1 MVRQDNLKFSGF
13 VLSGI
18 LSLLLTAM
26 PAAAQKSISGSKTKF
41 SSVYTDTQKD
51 CRGEEPLF
59 TCKGYG
65 GYQIKIGIGGVFA
78 DARVESLK
86 SEDGLPIA
94 DRQSIAW
101 NPVIEWRMANGKPF
115 ALIVRTEVN
124 DPDADIPKKIG
135 EQLAVIG
142 LPGFEEIG
150 ETIDAKEPKANEKA
164 RELADKG
171 FLANESARTERSAA
185 AAYTDGISAQLVA
198 AQLADLKKLNAAIA
212 VPTYVPAGYK
222 IKSVEIQPAE
232 AHIVAFSINYA
243 DAGGKAFQIQSNNEA
258 LGDMAV
264 KREVK
269 GRNRY
274 FLDSAQETADFF
286 TGHDAND
293 AGTVASEWLCNPK
306 KYQPTTTEYAQCF
319 QLLSNAQ
326 SISPAEALKIM
337 ESLRYLKR

>member
-1 MVRQDNLKFSGF
+1 MIRQHNLKFGGF
-13 VLSGI
+13 VLLGI
-18 LSLLLTAM
+18 LSLLLTSA
-26 PAAAQKSISGSKTKF
+26 PAGAQSVSDSKTKF
-41 SSVYTDTQKD
+41 SSVYTDTKKD
-51 CRGEEPLF
+51 CRGAEPLF

-65 GYQIKIGIGGVFA
+65 GYQIKLGIGGVFA

-86 SEDGLPIA
+86 SEDGLPVA

-101 NPVIEWRMANGKPF
+101 NPVIEWRLANGKPF
-115 ALIVRTEVN
+115 ALILRVEVN

-135 EQLAVIG
+135 EELAVIG

-164 RELADKG
+164 RELADRG
-171 FLANESARTERSAA
+171 FLANESDRTESDA
-185 AAYTDGISAQLVA
+185 AAYTDGNSALLAA
-198 AQLADLKKLNAAIA
+198 AQLADLKKLNAAVA
-212 VPTYVPAGYK
+212 VPTYVPAGFK
-222 IKSVEIQPAE
+222 LKSVEIQPAE

-274 FLDSAQETADFF
+274 FLDSAQETAVFF
-286 TGHDAND
+286 TGHDADD

-306 KYQPTTTEYAQCF
+306 KYQPAKTEYAQCF
-319 QLLSNAQ
+319 QLLSSAK

-337 ESLRYLKR
+337 QSLRYLKR